1 MVWGN
6 VILHNIGFLYEVRT
20 LVLYSLNPQPQKY
33 PLFSAHTK
41 RMQNSM
47 DLFTLLSSVAVANLF
62 YSNAIAENFHSQ
74 CSILYTHLRTTW
86 GTRWSAAIQ
95 LTRGTVYPLNCP
107 DQERIKSANFHHSI
121 LANGLNE
128 WERINAPLLLWRCSK
143 NSQVNIVHSRY
154 IISSFA
160 QLPIHEQIKAI
171 LVLLKTRHK
180 RKGRDMCWGKNVVNF
195 VQ

>member
-1 MVWGN
+1 MRKCYFAQHWLFVWSSDSKSSTTKIP
-6 VILHNIGFLYEVRT
+6 VIQSSHKKDAKFNGLIYIALLSRSSKSLLYKCNCGKFPFTVF
-20 LVLYSLNPQPQKY
+20 Y
-33 PLFSAHTK
+33 PLHTSAI
-41 RMQNSM
+41 
-47 DLFTLLSSVAVANLF
+47 NLR
-62 YSNAIAENFHSQ
+62 EKVV
-74 CSILYTHLRTTW
+74 
-86 GTRWSAAIQ
+86 Q
-95 LTRGTVYPLNCP
+95 LTRGTLYPLNCP
-107 DQERIKSANFHHSI
+107 DQERIKSANVHHSI

-154 IISSFA
+154 IISYFA
-160 QLPIHEQIKAI
+160 LLPIHEQIKAI